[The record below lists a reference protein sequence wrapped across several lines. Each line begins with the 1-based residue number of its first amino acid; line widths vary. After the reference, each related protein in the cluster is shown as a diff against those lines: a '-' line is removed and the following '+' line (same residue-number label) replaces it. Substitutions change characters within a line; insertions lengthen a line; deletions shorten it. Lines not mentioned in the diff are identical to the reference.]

1 MTETDLS
8 TSDDRTSDGR
18 TPNDHTPGLAGPEH
32 ASGPR
37 PARVAELLAAG
48 PGSEVLLAGAVRRTV
63 LPGGLRV
70 VTEKVPG
77 VRSVA
82 IGIWVGVGSRDETP
96 LTGGC
101 SHYLEH
107 LLFKGTPSRD
117 ALSISASIEAV
128 GGDLNAFT
136 AKEYTCYYARVLDVD
151 MDLAIDVVCDMVAN
165 SLVTADDVEAERG
178 VILEEIAMHEDDPGD
193 VVHDV
198 FADAVLGSSVLGRP
212 VLGTVDTIEALG
224 RETVFDYYRER
235 YAPPAL
241 VVSIAGNIEHDHA
254 LDRVVA
260 AFADRLTGP
269 ARHQEVRRGE
279 YPFPPPPGIVVT
291 NRPTEQ
297 AHVVL
302 GTAGLSRHDPRRYAL
317 GVLSTALGGGMS
329 SRLFQEVREKRGL
342 AYSVYSFDNQFAD
355 AGLFG
360 VYAGCTPGRADE
372 VLEICR
378 EQVHRIAEH
387 GITAEEL
394 ERARG
399 QNRGG
404 LVLNLEDTGSRMSR
418 LGKSEL
424 VHGELLSVDEV
435 LARVEAVT
443 LDDVRAV
450 AGELVDQPWAL
461 GVIGPFEDHDFS
473 AAVAR

>member
-1 MTETDLS
+1 MTETELS
-8 TSDDRTSDGR
+8 SSGGR
-18 TPNDHTPGLAGPEH
+18 TQATGGPEVT
-32 ASGPR
+32 SGPQ
-37 PARVAELLAAG
+37 PGRVADLLAAGGGTAELLAG
-48 PGSEVLLAGAVRRTV
+48 TVRRTV

-70 VTEKVPG
+70 ITEKVPG

-82 IGIWVGVGSRDETP
+82 IGVWVGVGSRDETP

-107 LLFKGTPSRD
+107 LLFKGTPTRD
-117 ALSISASIEAV
+117 ALTISAAIEAV

-136 AKEYTCYYARVLDVD
+136 NKEYTCYYARVLDD
-151 MDLAIDVVCDMVAN
+151 DLGLAVDVVCDMVAN

-212 VLGTVDTIEALG
+212 VLGTVETIQALG
-224 RETVFDYYRER
+224 RETIFDYYREH

-241 VVSIAGNIEHDHA
+241 VISIAGNLDHDHA
-254 LDRVVA
+254 LDRVTR
-260 AFADRLTGP
+260 AFADHLGGP
-269 ARHQEVRRGE
+269 ARTQDVRRGD
-279 YPFPPPPGIVVT
+279 YPFPPPPGIVVA

-302 GTAGLSRHDPRRYAL
+302 GTTGLSRHDPRRYAL
-317 GVLSTALGGGMS
+317 GLLSQALGGGMS

-360 VYAGCTPGRADE
+360 VYAGCTPGRADD

-378 EQVHRIAEH
+378 EQVHQIAEH

-394 ERARG
+394 DRARG

-424 VHGELLSVDEV
+424 VHGEILSVDEV

-443 LDDVRAV
+443 LDDVRAL
-450 AGELVDQPWAL
+450 AGELVDQPWSL
-461 GVIGPFEDHDFS
+461 GVIGPFDDHDFS